1 MAHIDNTFF
10 EVKASNLIN
19 NGMQNIAGVFEASS
33 QPDICPSG
41 FLCVKT
47 ELLSCE
53 GYDGINNGDQWVFNA
68 ATSGAPTTGI
78 TPEIYAFNSYDVNQ
92 VSGINGNTWRVGA
105 ETAGLE
111 LPAGERGTFTKII
124 PGEIY
129 RFGTGNF
136 TTTPT
141 SLPDYK
147 YVTIANG
154 LLVASN
160 SAPAAGSGIVFE
172 ILGTAAEAYT
182 TGAWKGGDCY
192 RMIAKYIAP
201 ASGS

>member
-10 EVKASNLIN
+10 EVKNSNLIN
-19 NGMQNIAGVFEASS
+19 NGMQNIAGVFENAST
-33 QPDICPSG
+33 PEICPSG

-47 ELLSCE
+47 ELLPCE
-53 GYDGINNGDQWVFNA
+53 GYPNINNGNQWVFNA
-68 ATSGAPTTGI
+68 AASGAPTTSI
-78 TPEIYAFNSYDVNQ
+78 TPEIYAFNSYDVNE
-92 VSGINGNTWRVGA
+92 VSGINGNIWRVGA

-111 LPAGERGTFTKII
+111 LPAGEIGTFTKII

-129 RFGTGNF
+129 RFGVGNF

-141 SLPDYK
+141 SLPDYR

-154 LLVASN
+154 LLVAAN

-172 ILGTAAEAYT
+172 ILGEAAENFT
-182 TGAWKGGDCY
+182 VGTWNGGQCY

-201 ASGS
+201 AGGS

>member
-10 EVKASNLIN
+10 EVKNSNLIN
-19 NGMQNIAGVFEASS
+19 NGMQNIAGVFENAST
-33 QPDICPSG
+33 PEICPSG

-47 ELLSCE
+47 ERIPCE
-53 GYDGINNGDQWVFNA
+53 GYPNLQNGNQWVFNA
-68 ATSGAPTTGI
+68 AASGAPATGI
-78 TPEIYAFNSYDVNQ
+78 TPEIYAFNSYDVNE
-92 VSGINGNTWRVGA
+92 VSGINGNIWRVGA

-111 LPAGERGTFTKII
+111 LPAGEIGTFTKII

-129 RFGTGNF
+129 RFGVGNF

-141 SLPDYK
+141 SLPDYR

-154 LLVASN
+154 LLVAAN

-172 ILGTAAEAYT
+172 ILGEAAENFT
-182 TGAWKGGDCY
+182 VGTWNGGQCY

-201 ASGS
+201 AGGS